1 MVIPKK
7 RKCTKCG
14 KKKKLDSEFRN
25 QVNGKYGKQSACKE
39 CVKLQLREYRKTP
52 EGKAKHREYQR
63 KHRKTHGCIEKRKGY
78 RRTPEAVWK
87 TYKYG
92 AEKRNLLFSIPI
104 EEFVDRFWEKPCTYC
119 GDPIETAGIDRID
132 NSAGY
137 TALNTVP
144 CCSTCNFMK
153 RDMKCQ
159 DFLNHCKRVASLV
172 VMRD

>member
-1 MVIPKK
+1 MVTPKK
-7 RKCTKCG
+7 KPCSQCG
-14 KKKKLDSEFRN
+14 KKKRLAEFRN
-25 QVNGKYGKQSACKE
+25 QVNGKYGKQSACKI
-39 CVKLQLREYRKTP
+39 CVNLQLKEYRKTP

-63 KHRKTHGCIEKRKGY
+63 KHRKTPGYAEKHRGY
-78 RRTPEAVWK
+78 RGNPEAVWK
-87 TYKYG
+87 IYKRG
-92 AEKRNLLFSIPI
+92 AEKRNLLFEISVQDLIN
-104 EEFVDRFWEKPCTYC
+104 RFWKKPCSYC

-159 DFLNHCKRVASLV
+159 DFLSHCKKIATILVACP
-172 VMRD
+172 